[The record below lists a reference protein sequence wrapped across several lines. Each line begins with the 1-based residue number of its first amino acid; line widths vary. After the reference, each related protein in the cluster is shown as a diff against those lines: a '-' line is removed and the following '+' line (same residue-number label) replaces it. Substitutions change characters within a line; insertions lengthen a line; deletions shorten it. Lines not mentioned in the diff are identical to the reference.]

1 MSGEVTAGAD
11 RGAVNETTVNF
22 KGRESSV
29 HFNPTAQSPRIAG
42 PVFDQYFPAAWTWVR
57 ASFIKGVRVT
67 LCRCVG
73 NLRRW
78 ETLNRPPHEFL
89 NLQTRRRDIGRTHR
103 NVKPG
108 GGGRVT
114 LRCRPRMWR
123 RVRVLAL
130 SVHVQPIVPPRAA
143 SGNGEEGGEVLR
155 EALRGPPGV
164 DLKPPPLAFH
174 VRGDAKPAPF
184 GNMKQGPLSEQ
195 SPPAPNQGASI
206 LRMAT

>member
-1 MSGEVTAGAD
+1 MTAGAD

-108 GGGRVT
+108 GGGRGAGHASLPPTNVET
-114 LRCRPRMWR
+114 SACPGFERTCSTDSSSSCRLRKWRGGWGGAPRGSPRTSWCRFEAAAARLPR
-123 RVRVLAL
+123 
-130 SVHVQPIVPPRAA
+130 
-143 SGNGEEGGEVLR
+143 
-155 EALRGPPGV
+155 
-164 DLKPPPLAFH
+164 
-174 VRGDAKPAPF
+174 
-184 GNMKQGPLSEQ
+184 QG
-195 SPPAPNQGASI
+195 
-206 LRMAT
+206 RC

>member
-108 GGGRVT
+108 GRGRGAGHASLPPTNVETSACPGFERTRSTDSSSSCRLRKWRGGWGGAPRT
-114 LRCRPRMWR
+114 SWCRFEAAAARLPRQGRC
-123 RVRVLAL
+123 
-130 SVHVQPIVPPRAA
+130 
-143 SGNGEEGGEVLR
+143 
-155 EALRGPPGV
+155 
-164 DLKPPPLAFH
+164 
-174 VRGDAKPAPF
+174 
-184 GNMKQGPLSEQ
+184 
-195 SPPAPNQGASI
+195 
-206 LRMAT
+206 